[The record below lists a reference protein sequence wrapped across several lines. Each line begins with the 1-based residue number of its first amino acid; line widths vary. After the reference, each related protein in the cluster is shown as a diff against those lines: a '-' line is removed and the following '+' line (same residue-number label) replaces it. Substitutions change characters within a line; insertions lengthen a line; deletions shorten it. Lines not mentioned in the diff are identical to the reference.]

1 MKNIQEEG
9 TPLNTHIMIPV
20 YYNIVNGVVQYDVEQ
35 MTEEFNNAIRE
46 L

>member
-1 MKNIQEEG
+1 MKNTQEEG

-20 YYNIVNGVVQYDVEQ
+20 YYSIVDGEVQYDVEQ
-35 MTEEFNNAIRE
+35 MTQEFNNAIRE